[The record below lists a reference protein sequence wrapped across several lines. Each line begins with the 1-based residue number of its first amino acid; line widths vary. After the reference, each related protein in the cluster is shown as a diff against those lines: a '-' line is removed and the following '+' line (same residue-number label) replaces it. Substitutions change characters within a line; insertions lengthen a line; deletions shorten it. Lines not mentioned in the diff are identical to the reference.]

1 MDRKALTE
9 ILAKDKTSAGMAA
22 PNRFALPPV
31 CQRSARNDH
40 QRRRRLDKVAPPE
53 SRGGQG
59 QYHREKRPG
68 LDGEGLSQ
76 HGKTEDL
83 MAIDVKFLEW
93 IEKNFPGRDIPAH
106 SDERLHNHGSSTI
119 QHGRGAVLTVDLT

>member
-31 CQRSARNDH
+31 RQRSARNDH

-68 LDGEGLSQ
+68 LDGEGLSAARQ
-76 HGKTEDL
+76 NRRSDGDRREFPKMIREEFSGSPLPATRRERSAQPWQNNDL
-83 MAIDVKFLEW
+83 AR
-93 IEKNFPGRDIPAH
+93 P
-106 SDERLHNHGSSTI
+106 
-119 QHGRGAVLTVDLT
+119 

>member
-31 CQRSARNDH
+31 RQRSARNDH
-40 QRRRRLDKVAPPE
+40 QRRRRVDKVAPPE

-59 QYHREKRPG
+59 QYHRDKRPG
-68 LDGEGLSQ
+68 ADGEGLSAAR
-76 HGKTEDL
+76 HNRRSDGDRCE
-83 MAIDVKFLEW
+83 
-93 IEKNFPGRDIPAH
+93 IPRMDREEFSVSRH
-106 SDERLHNHGSSTI
+106 SGTRRERASHSRQQYDPAWWRL
-119 QHGRGAVLTVDLT
+119 VPY